1 MVKETTDLSYSGRE
15 VRKYDNDHFLTG
27 LFAPADRREALFA
40 LHAFNL
46 EIAKTREVVSEPI
59 LGQMRL
65 QFWRDGIAAVYEG
78 GSVPRHGVMDPLAE
92 AIRRHGLSRALFDRL
107 IDAREADLDDDPPA
121 NLTCLVNYA
130 EVTGAPLVQLALEI
144 LGVRDEEA
152 QAAGRQVGIGY
163 ALAGILRAV
172 PFHARQ
178 HRQLLPADLMAKHG
192 ASSADLF
199 ELRSKPEVRPVVA
212 EVAAAA
218 RSHLEEARALRRTVP
233 KAALPALL
241 PAVLAELHLRVVA
254 KEGNDV
260 FAPRVLMP
268 NPFRQAKLAWAAM
281 LGRY

>member
-1 MVKETTDLSYSGRE
+1 MVKASADLSYSGRE

-27 LFAPADRREALFA
+27 LFAPADRREAMFA

-59 LGQMRL
+59 LGQVRL

-92 AIRRHGLSRALFDRL
+92 AIRGHRLSRPLFDRL
-107 IDAREADLDDDPPA
+107 IDAREADLDDEPPA

-130 EVTGAPLVQLALEI
+130 EVTGAPLVQLALEV
-144 LGVRDEEA
+144 LGVTDETA
-152 QAAGRQVGIGY
+152 HAAGRQVGIAY

-178 HRQLLPADLMAKHG
+178 HRQLLPADLMKTHG

-199 ELRSKPEVRPVVA
+199 ELRSKPELRPVVA

-218 RSHLEEARALRRTVP
+218 RAHLEEARALRRKVP
-233 KAALPALL
+233 KPALPALL
-241 PAVLAELHLRVVA
+241 PAALADLHLSVLA
-254 KEGNDV
+254 KEGHDV

-268 NPFRQAKLAWAAM
+268 NPFRQAKLAWAAFR
-281 LGRY
+281 GRY